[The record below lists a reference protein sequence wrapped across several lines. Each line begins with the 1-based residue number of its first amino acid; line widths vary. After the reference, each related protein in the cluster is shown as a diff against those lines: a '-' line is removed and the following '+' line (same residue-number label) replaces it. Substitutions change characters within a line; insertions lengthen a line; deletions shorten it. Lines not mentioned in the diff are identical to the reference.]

1 MQMWHILPAMLAGIL
16 SPVGEAQGVA
26 PAAPIALVRANIR
39 DGADARPRRN
49 MTILIRNGR
58 IERIQSQREPAPADA
73 RIVDLRHAWV
83 MPGLIDAH
91 SHIQNEESARAAL
104 RAGVTTARIL
114 GVDRFVDLRLGAAHH
129 AGAYDF
135 PDLLGAGYQLRPR
148 LADAFFTDFPALVSL
163 RGGVAGE
170 DAARLVVRANAG
182 RGVAFIK
189 VMATERAGTVDT
201 DFRQR
206 TLGDAELNA
215 AVDEAARSGL
225 LVAAHAHTDDAARS
239 AVLAGARTI
248 EHGTTL
254 SRRTLGLMRSR
265 NACFVPTLAFWADMA
280 GPRGQYDHPALAAR
294 AREMLPQA
302 RATVR
307 AAGRARVTILAG
319 SDMRYERTSMF
330 DLVDEIMLLR
340 ESGLTAAQAINAAT
354 GAAATC
360 LGIGDRTG
368 AIREGLEADLLI
380 LESDPIRDLSALR
393 RPRQVINDGVIVDAR
408 SPAASAGQ

>member
-1 MQMWHILPAMLAGIL
+1 MWYILTAILVGSL
-16 SPVGEAQGVA
+16 SPSGDAQGVA
-26 PAAPIALVRANIR
+26 PAPPLALVHANIR
-39 DGADARPRRN
+39 DGAGARPRRD

-58 IERIQSQREPAPADA
+58 IERILPGGGPVPADM
-73 RIVDLRHAWV
+73 RIVDVRHAWV

-114 GVDRFVDLRLGAAHH
+114 GVDRFVDLRLGAAHR
-129 AGAYDF
+129 AGAHDF

-148 LADAFFTDFPALVSL
+148 LSDAFFTDFPAMASL
-163 RGGVAGE
+163 RAGVAGE
-170 DAARLVVRANAG
+170 DAARQVVRANAG

-215 AVDEAARSGL
+215 AVNEAARSGL

-254 SRRTLGLMRSR
+254 SRQTLGLMRGR
-265 NACFVPTLAFWADMA
+265 NVCFVPTLAFWADMA
-280 GPRGQYDHPALAAR
+280 GPGGQYDHPDLAAR

-307 AAGRARVTILAG
+307 SAARMGVTILAG

-330 DLVDEIMLLR
+330 DLVDEVMLLR
-340 ESGLTAAQAINAAT
+340 ESGLSAAQAINGAT
-354 GAAATC
+354 GAAAAC
-360 LGIGDRTG
+360 LGISGRTG

-393 RPRQVINDGVIVDAR
+393 RPRQVVNDGVIVDAR
-408 SPAASAGQ
+408 SPAASGGQ